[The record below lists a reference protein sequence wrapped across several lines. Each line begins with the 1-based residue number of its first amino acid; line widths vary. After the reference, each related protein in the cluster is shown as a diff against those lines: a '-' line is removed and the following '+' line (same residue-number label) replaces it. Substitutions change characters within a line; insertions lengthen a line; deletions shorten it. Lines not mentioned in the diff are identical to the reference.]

1 MQAFEFVIPL
11 VALILVYKLI
21 RLVLVHKNSPRR
33 DDAVNAELLARL
45 NEVEE
50 RVRVLERIV
59 TDDRYDLKRQ
69 FEDLENERGARNG
82 AA

>member
-21 RLVLVHKNSPRR
+21 RLVIVHKNSPRR

-69 FEDLENERGARNG
+69 FEDLENDRGARNG